1 MNNAKTPRHTQGI
14 VLTRTNYGEADRIV
28 TFLTRTDGKVRVIAK
43 GVRKEKSR
51 LAGGIELFSVS
62 DIGYVA
68 GRGELGVLT
77 SSRLVTHYDSFL
89 HDLPKVEFAYNALKL
104 VHTFTTD
111 DAPEEYFVLV
121 QQLFTA
127 LNEPRLS
134 LEAISVWWSIQLSN
148 VSGHALNLEQT
159 TDSSDFMVDTVYI
172 FDTDHAGFIAH
183 ENGQF
188 TANHIKYMRLALLH
202 GPLALANVQG
212 GQELASDL
220 APHLKTFVEYQF

>member
-1 MNNAKTPRHTQGI
+1 MSKTPQHTQGI

-28 TFLTRTDGKVRVIAK
+28 TFLTRHHGKVRVMAK
-43 GVRKEKSR
+43 GVRKEKSK
-51 LAGGIELFSVS
+51 LAGGIELFSIS
-62 DIGYVA
+62 DIGFVA
-68 GRGELGVLT
+68 GRGELGTLT
-77 SSRLVTHYDSFL
+77 SSRLITHYDVFL
-89 HDLPKVEFAYNALKL
+89 HDLAKVEFAYNALKL
-104 VHTFTTD
+104 VQRFTTD

-134 LEAISVWWSIQLSN
+134 LEAISVWWAIQLSN

-159 TDSSDFMVDTVYI
+159 TDDNEFTVDTIYI

-202 GPLALANVQG
+202 GPLVLANVQG
-212 GQELASDL
+212 GQELATDL
-220 APHLKTFVEYQF
+220 SPHLKTFVEYQF